1 LRGIVPALTRLD
13 REAIPREEDESMAQ
27 QYNNAQLTSYVDQIF
42 DRLRAI
48 EAQMA
53 IVSEKVGVPYEA
65 PSQGAPDEVVE
76 LAQAGDR
83 MGAIKKY
90 RELTGAGLEEAQ
102 EAVAGL

>member
-1 LRGIVPALTRLD
+1 MPI
-13 REAIPREEDESMAQ
+13 
-27 QYNNAQLTSYVDQIF
+27 YNETQLSSFVDQIF
-42 DRLRAI
+42 ERLREL

-53 IVSEKVGVPYEA
+53 RVSAAAGVPYEV
-65 PSQGAPDEVVE
+65 PGAGVPQEVID

-90 RELTGAGLEEAQ
+90 RELTGAGAAEAQ